1 MVRSLAGG
9 MRKPALKCRALCT
22 CSSYC
27 SYLLGVFL
35 LYNTFRRACVFV
47 CVLYL
52 EHSCVVL
59 FQHVR
64 KVGGGP
70 THSLYLCVP
79 GFTLIS
85 S

>member
-9 MRKPALKCRALCT
+9 MRKPALNCRALCT
-22 CSSYC
+22 CSSYG
-27 SYLLGVFL
+27 SYPLGVFL
-35 LYNTFRRACVFV
+35 LYNTFRRV

-52 EHSCVVL
+52 EHSCVAL

-70 THSLYLCVP
+70 THSVYLCVP